1 MKDFSEENVTILNA
15 DEDGSHTFQENGTF
29 TFELRDKAGNMG
41 YVTAEVTWIENG
53 DSGKLEIDSEVYH
66 VGDNGIIKNIN
77 ANTSLEE
84 FLKNI
89 NTNAGSIKLTRDGKE
104 TKVVATGSVLTL
116 NDNVNYTLV
125 VKGDLTGDGAT
136 TDADLAMLNK
146 HLIDRLVIKD
156 RITLLAADMNQDD
169 TIDIVDLSVLNK
181 TILKK

>member
-1 MKDFSEENVTILNA
+1 M
-15 DEDGSHTFQENGTF
+15 
-29 TFELRDKAGNMG
+29 
-41 YVTAEVTWIENG
+41 
-53 DSGKLEIDSEVYH
+53 
-66 VGDNGIIKNIN
+66 
-77 ANTSLEE
+77 
-84 FLKNI
+84 KNI

-156 RITLLAADMNQDD
+156 GITLFGGRYESGRYD
-169 TIDIVDLSVLNK
+169 
-181 TILKK
+181 

>member
-15 DEDGSHTFQENGTF
+15 DEDGSHTFQENGSF

-89 NTNAGSIKLTRDGKE
+89 NTNAGSIKLEAPKISKQIIPIPQPAKAG
-104 TKVVATGSVLTL
+104 VC
-116 NDNVNYTLV
+116 
-125 VKGDLTGDGAT
+125 
-136 TDADLAMLNK
+136 
-146 HLIDRLVIKD
+146 
-156 RITLLAADMNQDD
+156 
-169 TIDIVDLSVLNK
+169 LSVFSH
-181 TILKK
+181 

>member
-77 ANTSLEE
+77 ANT
-84 FLKNI
+84 
-89 NTNAGSIKLTRDGKE
+89 AGGVFEKYQYQCRKHKTYQRWKRDEGCCNRKR
-104 TKVVATGSVLTL
+104 
-116 NDNVNYTLV
+116 
-125 VKGDLTGDGAT
+125 
-136 TDADLAMLNK
+136 
-146 HLIDRLVIKD
+146 ID
-156 RITLLAADMNQDD
+156 TE
-169 TIDIVDLSVLNK
+169 
-181 TILKK
+181 

>member
-1 MKDFSEENVTILNA
+1 MEKRRRLLQPEAI
-15 DEDGSHTFQENGTF
+15 
-29 TFELRDKAGNMG
+29 
-41 YVTAEVTWIENG
+41 
-53 DSGKLEIDSEVYH
+53 
-66 VGDNGIIKNIN
+66 
-77 ANTSLEE
+77 
-84 FLKNI
+84 
-89 NTNAGSIKLTRDGKE
+89 
-104 TKVVATGSVLTL
+104 LTL